1 MVRVV
6 VSGICGKMGRRI
18 ALLASKDKDLEIAG
32 GLEAPGNPSIG
43 KDIGEI
49 LEKGKIGKKIES
61 DFKKIA
67 SACDSLI
74 EFTSSEAT
82 MKHIKIACDKKVSMV
97 IGTTAFS
104 SQQLEEIKEASKKIP
119 IVFSPNMSVGANV
132 LFKLA
137 EQASLA
143 LGEVYEASITEA
155 HHKHKKDAPSGT
167 AKRLGEAVSKVRGKM
182 PEIKSIREGEIVG
195 DHSVIFKGKSET
207 IELTHRARSRDVF
220 AEGALAAA
228 KFLASKGP
236 GLYNMYDV
244 INQTGE
250 GHGV

>member
-1 MVRVV
+1 MVRVA

-18 ALLASKDKDLEIAG
+18 ALLASKDKDFEIAG
-32 GLEAPGNPSIG
+32 GLEAEGNPFIG

-49 LEKGKIGKKIES
+49 LEIGKIGKKVES

-74 EFTSSEAT
+74 EFTSPEAT
-82 MKHIKIACDKKVSMV
+82 MKHLEIAHDKKVSMV
-97 IGTTAFS
+97 IGTTALS
-104 SQQLEEIKEASKKIP
+104 SQQLEKMKEASKKIS

-132 LFKLA
+132 LFKLV
-137 EQASLA
+137 EEASSI
-143 LGEVYEASITEA
+143 LGEDYEAKITEA

-167 AKRLGEAVSKVRGKM
+167 AKRLGEAVSRARGKM

-195 DHSVIFKGKSET
+195 DHTVIFKGKNET
-207 IELTHRARSRDVF
+207 IELTHRALSRDVF
-220 AEGALAAA
+220 AEGALAAV
-228 KFLASKGP
+228 KFLALKGP
-236 GLYNMYDV
+236 GLYSMCDV

-250 GHGV
+250 GYGV

>member
-1 MVRVV
+1 MVRVA

-18 ALLASKDKDLEIAG
+18 ALLASKDKDFEIAG
-32 GLEAPGNPSIG
+32 GLEAEGNPFIG

-49 LEKGKIGKKIES
+49 LEIGKIGKKVES

-74 EFTSSEAT
+74 EFTSPEAT
-82 MKHIKIACDKKVSMV
+82 MKHLEIAHDKKVSMV
-97 IGTTAFS
+97 IGTTALS
-104 SQQLEEIKEASKKIP
+104 SQQLEKMKETSKKIS

-132 LFKLA
+132 LFKLT
-137 EQASLA
+137 EEASSA
-143 LGEVYEASITEA
+143 LGESYEASITEA
-155 HHKHKKDAPSGT
+155 HHKYKKDTPSGT

-182 PEIKSIREGEIVG
+182 PEIESIREGEIVG
-195 DHSVIFKGKSET
+195 DHTVIFKGKSET
-207 IELTHRARSRDVF
+207 IELTHRAFSRDVF

-236 GLYNMYDV
+236 GLYSMHDV
-244 INQTGE
+244 INP
-250 GHGV
+250 